1 MCCSPSR
8 TSSCLPSS
16 TMPSENAASDEKTL
30 LLIKEHWMQYGMAA
44 FLIFASWMLF
54 VLCTALSSALM
65 SWNHIASVAVLIAGH
80 VLLLFF
86 HHAAFY
92 RIFSS
97 STTRVLLTNK
107 RILSSQGSLWLREN
121 VIDIPLWKIRSLEID
136 RHGLLPHLLDYGSI
150 LLNRRELP
158 SLPLIPHPQAVH
170 TRIVS
175 QLQQMQSA
183 FGNSTASSTI
193 SK

>member
-1 MCCSPSR
+1 M
-8 TSSCLPSS
+8 SSDG
-16 TMPSENAASDEKTL
+16 TTDGEKVI

-44 FLIFASWMLF
+44 FLIVASWLLYL
-54 VLCTALSSALM
+54 VCTALSTAFM
-65 SWNHIASVAVLIAGH
+65 NWNHTASVVALVTGH
-80 VLLLFF
+80 VLLLLF

-97 STTRVLLTNK
+97 SMTRVLLTNR
-107 RILSSQGSLWLREN
+107 RILGSQGSLWLREN
-121 VIDIPLWKIRSLEID
+121 VMDIPLWKIRSLEVAK
-136 RHGLLPHLLDYGSI
+136 HGLLQHIFDYGSI

-183 FGNSTASSTI
+183 FGNSTESSTI

>member
-1 MCCSPSR
+1 MS
-8 TSSCLPSS
+8 
-16 TMPSENAASDEKTL
+16 SENAGSGETTL
-30 LLIKEHWMQYGMAA
+30 LLIKEHWMQYAMPA
-44 FLIFASWMLF
+44 FLIVASWGLF
-54 VLCTALSSALM
+54 ALCTALSRAFM
-65 SWNHIASVAVLIAGH
+65 SWNHTASVDALITGH
-80 VLLLFF
+80 VLLLLF

-92 RIFSS
+92 RLFSS

-136 RHGLLPHLLDYGSI
+136 RHGLLQHLLDYGAI

-170 TRIVS
+170 SRIVS
-175 QLQQMQSA
+175 QLQEMQTA
-183 FGNSTASSTI
+183 FGNSTAGSTI
-193 SK
+193 PK